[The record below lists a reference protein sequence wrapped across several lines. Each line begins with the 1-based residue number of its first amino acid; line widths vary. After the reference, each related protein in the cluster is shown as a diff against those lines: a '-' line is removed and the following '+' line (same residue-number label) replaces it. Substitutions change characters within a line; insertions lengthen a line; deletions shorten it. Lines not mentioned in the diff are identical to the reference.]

1 MTQCPE
7 CRNMIPDDSAF
18 CDKCGKEL
26 KWCPECKRPKR
37 GNECP
42 VCGSDLIPGR
52 RYLAMLE
59 NGGPAPVQQ
68 PQQPPQPQPT
78 TEYRP
83 QAQPQQQY
91 QQPQQNYQ
99 QQYQP
104 QGTAVVTPQK
114 TAVAPSAAPLSLV
127 GNGWRLTF
135 REGGFGR
142 VGGIW
147 PELAACEF
155 VSSSHGRIAKSPAG
169 WTITDNGSTN
179 GTYVNGE
186 RLSPGVA
193 AVVNRGYSVRIATVE
208 FTVE

>member
-26 KWCPECKRPKR
+26 KWCPQCKRPKR

-52 RYLAMLE
+52 KYLAMLE
-59 NGGPAPVQQ
+59 NGDPAPIQQ

-83 QAQPQQQY
+83 QAQPQQPP
-91 QQPQQNYQ
+91 QPQQNYQ
-99 QQYQP
+99 PQHQP
-104 QGTAVVTPQK
+104 QATAVAPQK

-127 GNGWRLTF
+127 GNGWRLTL

-147 PELAACEF
+147 PELASCEF
-155 VSSSHGRIAKSPAG
+155 VSSSHGVIAKSSAG

-186 RLSPGVA
+186 RLSPGNA
-193 AVVNRGYSVRIATVE
+193 TVVNRGYSVRIATVE